1 MITLMRR
8 EGKGV
13 DIDASSCYYFYLSLF
28 LCFVVDGDGDDD
40 VVVVVV
46 GDQGVRHGEGG
57 DQVVGRWVERPL
69 VDHRQDHEEVA

>member
-13 DIDASSCYYFYLSLF
+13 DIDASSCYYFYLSLS
-28 LCFVVDGDGDDD
+28 LCFAVDGDGDDD
-40 VVVVVV
+40 DVVV

-57 DQVVGRWVERPL
+57 DQVVGCRVERPL

>member
-1 MITLMRR
+1 M
-8 EGKGV
+8 
-13 DIDASSCYYFYLSLF
+13 DIDASSCYYFYLFLS
-28 LCFVVDGDGDDD
+28 LCFAVDGDGDDD

-57 DQVVGRWVERPL
+57 DQVVGCRVERPL